1 MAPNRDAQPP
11 RSPFILHR
19 GGGAA
24 VGPQK
29 ETGCVGVLL
38 AFDPEWGLL
47 TLVREVGPLQ
57 GSLDLMLEGGSFL
70 SLSSQQPSG
79 LEM

>member
-1 MAPNRDAQPP
+1 MLSLTAA
-11 RSPFILHR
+11 RSPSIV
-19 GGGAA
+19 
-24 VGPQK
+24 VGVLQREPQK
-29 ETGCVGVLL
+29 EIGCVEMLL

-47 TLVREVGPLQ
+47 TLVREVSPLQ
-57 GSLDLMLEGGSFL
+57 DNLDLMLKGGSFL

>member
-1 MAPNRDAQPP
+1 M
-11 RSPFILHR
+11 
-19 GGGAA
+19 
-24 VGPQK
+24 
-29 ETGCVGVLL
+29 LL